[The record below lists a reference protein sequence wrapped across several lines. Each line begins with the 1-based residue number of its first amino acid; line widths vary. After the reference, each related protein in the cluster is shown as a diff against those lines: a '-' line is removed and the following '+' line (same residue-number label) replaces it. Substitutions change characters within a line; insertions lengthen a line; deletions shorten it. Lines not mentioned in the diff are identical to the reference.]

1 MAGEPRYLVEVIEA
15 EKPPRIPPEYT
26 EGLKGVLSAK
36 RISALKKEV
45 VNCPVIGSQV
55 PFLVCFQC
63 PSFLR
68 RVKGTVQCAG
78 KDPPRWPPSRSGDS
92 SKRRDPPGRQGL
104 RRPVHQPAKCPKR
117 CEREALPG
125 RASPLGGARRSDAR
139 LRPCLE
145 DPLREG
151 HGAQASISGDFRAH
165 APTRIAEYTEAK
177 ADLASSSGGL
187 SAELIDPAKS
197 AMGGGDGSSAGIE
210 LRGDANGAA
219 PVKGV

>member
-63 PSFLR
+63 QSFLR

-92 SKRRDPPGRQGL
+92 SKRRDPPGRQQL
-104 RRPVHQPAKCPKR
+104 RRPVHQPAKCPER
-117 CEREALPG
+117 CEKEALPG

-151 HGAQASISGDFRAH
+151 MARRLPSLEIS
-165 APTRIAEYTEAK
+165 APTH
-177 ADLASSSGGL
+177 LHASPNTPRHKLTSPL
-187 SAELIDPAKS
+187 PV
-197 AMGGGDGSSAGIE
+197 AGFPP
-210 LRGDANGAA
+210 N
-219 PVKGV
+219 